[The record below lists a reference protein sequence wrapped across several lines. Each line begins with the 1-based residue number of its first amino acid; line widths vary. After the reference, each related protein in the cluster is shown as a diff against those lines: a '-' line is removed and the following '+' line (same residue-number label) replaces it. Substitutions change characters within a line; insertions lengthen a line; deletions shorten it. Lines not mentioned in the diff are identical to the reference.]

1 MKKILT
7 KAVTLTATEKL
18 DIIGNEYD
26 IPIEEKFIE
35 EVDIICNL
43 SQSVKEKGIA
53 IGLLLRNI

>member
-35 EVDIICNL
+35 EVDIMCNL

>member
-18 DIIGNEYD
+18 NIIGNEYD

-35 EVDIICNL
+35 EVDIMCNL

>member
-1 MKKILT
+1 MIKILT

-35 EVDIICNL
+35 EVDIMCNL

>member
-7 KAVTLTATEKL
+7 KVVTLTATEKL

-26 IPIEEKFIE
+26 IPIEEKFRE
-35 EVDIICNL
+35 EVDIMCNL

>member
-7 KAVTLTATEKL
+7 KAVLTATEKL

-35 EVDIICNL
+35 EVDIMCNL